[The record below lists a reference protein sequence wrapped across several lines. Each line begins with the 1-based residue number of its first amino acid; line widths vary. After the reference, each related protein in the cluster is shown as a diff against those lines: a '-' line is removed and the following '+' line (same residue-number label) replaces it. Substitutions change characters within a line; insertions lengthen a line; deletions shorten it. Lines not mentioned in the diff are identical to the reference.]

1 MSHGNDQ
8 RPSDLRGSTAS
19 GVRWLGGA
27 KLLQAFLQ
35 WLFQVALAR
44 LLFPE
49 DFGLIAAAL
58 IISGLMAL
66 LADLGVE
73 PALVQ
78 LPDLKPHHL
87 VAGRRLSLII
97 ALLLFPLG
105 TAAGFPLAA
114 ALGMPT
120 LRTLVPLMCAGIL
133 LTPLAVVP
141 RGLLLREMSFR
152 PLAAA
157 ETSGILAGGL
167 VSVGLALAGGG
178 VWSLAVGALVN
189 PAVNTAMVRTLR
201 PWKAPAGCLPTA
213 AQARRVR
220 GFGLVVTGTA
230 AVNYSQT
237 QMDRLAIGANLGQ
250 APLGHYTLGFNLMAL
265 PTRHLAMILS
275 RIALPAVASLQK
287 EPARL
292 RRGYAALT
300 RHIGL
305 LAFPSMAGLILVAP
319 EFIRVVY
326 GEKWAPAILPLQIL
340 CASGWVRAL
349 CNPAGS
355 VLHGLGRPGLNL
367 ALNALFLVL
376 VACGAFL
383 AAPYGIVAV
392 AAGVTAAFLLVFP
405 VVQWA
410 ILRQIGMGAGEYL
423 RALLPSLAACAA
435 MAAAV
440 SLLRALLG
448 QAVPMAARLL
458 LLIACGVAAYLGWL
472 ALFHRHVFAEGIGML
487 RARAGGG
494 PDRDRLS
501 PPSS

>member
-1 MSHGNDQ
+1 MQPGNDQ
-8 RPSDLRGSTAS
+8 RPSDVRGSTAA

-27 KLLQAFLQ
+27 RILQAVLQ
-35 WLFQVALAR
+35 WGFQVALAR

-49 DFGLIAAAL
+49 DFGLMAAAL

-78 LPDLKPHHL
+78 LPNLKPQHL
-87 VAGRRLSLII
+87 VAGRRLSLTI

-114 ALGMPT
+114 ALGMPA
-120 LRTLVPLMCAGIL
+120 LRALVPLLCASIL

-141 RGLLLREMSFR
+141 RALLLREMSFR

-157 ETSGILAGGL
+157 ETSGILTGGL

-189 PAVNTAMVRTLR
+189 PAVNTAALR
-201 PWKAPAGCLPTA
+201 ALHPWKAPAGCVPTGEE
-213 AQARRVR
+213 ARRVR
-220 GFGLVVTGTA
+220 GFGLKVTATS
-230 AVNYSQT
+230 AVNYIQT
-237 QMDRLAIGANLGQ
+237 QMDRLAIGALQGQ

-265 PTRHLAMILS
+265 PARQLVMTLS
-275 RIALPAVASLQK
+275 RIALPAVASLQE

-292 RRGYAALT
+292 RRGYAALS

-305 LAFPSMAGLILVAP
+305 LAFPSMAGLILVGP

-326 GEKWAPAILPLQIL
+326 GERWAPAILPLQIL

-349 CNPAGS
+349 ANPGAS

-367 ALNALFLVL
+367 ALNALLLAL
-376 VACGAFL
+376 VAAGAFL
-383 AAPYGIVAV
+383 AAPHGIVAV
-392 AAGVTAAFLLVFP
+392 ASAVTAAFLVVFP
-405 VVQWA
+405 VVQWVV
-410 ILRQIGMGAGEYL
+410 LRLIGMRAGEYL
-423 RALLPSLAACAA
+423 RTLWPSVAACAA

-440 SLLRALLG
+440 SLLRALLP
-448 QAVPMAARLL
+448 ADLPAAARLL
-458 LLIACGVAAYLGWL
+458 LLIACGAAVYPAWL
-472 ALFHRHVFAEGIGML
+472 ALFHRGVFAEGIALL
-487 RARAGGG
+487 RTGR
-494 PDRDRLS
+494 R
-501 PPSS
+501 